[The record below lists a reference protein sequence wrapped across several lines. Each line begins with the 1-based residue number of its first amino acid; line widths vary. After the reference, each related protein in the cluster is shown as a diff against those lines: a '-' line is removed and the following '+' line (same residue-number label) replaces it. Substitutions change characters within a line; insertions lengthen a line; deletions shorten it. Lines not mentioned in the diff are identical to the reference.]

1 MTFTDIPQGASV
13 FIDANTLIYHL
24 APDPDFRP
32 ACQDL
37 LERCARQELA
47 GFTSAHLVSNVAHRI
62 MTLEAM
68 DRFGWPTAG
77 IGRRLLRHPENLR
90 LLTRFRQ
97 AVDEIPGF
105 GIQVLPVT
113 MRLVSAASAAR
124 RLDRHRGRRE
134 RHSGWGFNPPFALAV
149 GRGSRSPSVTN
160 RDVSN
165 EAKPEHDRDARPFL
179 VYRSPAP
186 RCGRIHKQRPQ
197 LDC

>member
-1 MTFTDIPQGASV
+1 MTFKDIPQGASV

-24 APDPDFRP
+24 GPDPDFRP

-47 GFTSAHLVSNVAHRI
+47 GFTSAHVVSNVAHRI

-68 DRFGWPTAG
+68 DRFGWPAAG

-105 GIQVLPVT
+105 GIEVLPIT
-113 MRLVSAASAAR
+113 MRLVSAAAAVSQQHGLLSGDALVVAVMR
-124 RLDRHRGRRE
+124 EHGLVNLASHDSDFDRVPE
-134 RHSGWGFNPPFALAV
+134 LA
-149 GRGSRSPSVTN
+149 RY
-160 RDVSN
+160 
-165 EAKPEHDRDARPFL
+165 A
-179 VYRSPAP
+179 PA
-186 RCGRIHKQRPQ
+186 
-197 LDC
+197 